1 MCFIGLTYLHLT
13 AALGITAVSSE
24 NPISKS
30 PIVSFLEFIIIL
42 ALIFAMAAAKPGPYK
57 YVLFALFC
65 ILIGQTLAPLV
76 QHLQATGTLREVIGS
91 VAGIFLAMTVVGF
104 LDNQNFLGFGGY
116 LLAALLGL
124 IVARILLI
132 IAKVSDVSSLDVTK
146 MNKALNLIGT
156 MLFAVFVA
164 YDTQLLKRKAKKP
177 YDYVDASL
185 GLFLDIINLFSMEGD
200 M

>member
-1 MCFIGLTYLHLT
+1 MSFIGLTYLHLT

-24 NPISKS
+24 YPISKS
-30 PIVSFLEFIIIL
+30 PIASFLEFIFVL
-42 ALIFAMAAAKPGPYK
+42 GLIFAMAGAKPGPYK
-57 YVLFALFC
+57 YILFALFC
-65 ILIGQTLAPLV
+65 ILIGQILAPLV
-76 QHLQATGTLREVIGS
+76 KHLQATGTLREVIGS

-132 IAKVSDVSSLDVTK
+132 IAKVSDVSSLDITK

-156 MLFAVFVA
+156 VLFAVFVA
-164 YDTQLLKRKAKKP
+164 YDTQRLKIKAKKP

-185 GLFLDIINLFSMEGD
+185 GLFLDIINLFSMQGD